1 MYLTT
6 IQHHHLLVTV
16 NFNSATISCSPF
28 SPKKVAV
35 AANDEVTMVDSGRRS
50 MKVSTA
56 ATESEKQ
63 RGQKDAVCDNEAI
76 ELKQKPT
83 QMMFHN
89 GGNVWCT

>member
-1 MYLTT
+1 
-6 IQHHHLLVTV
+6 
-16 NFNSATISCSPF
+16 
-28 SPKKVAV
+28 
-35 AANDEVTMVDSGRRS
+35 MVDSGRRS